1 MRGETQILIR
11 IHYFRILNNNYIVSL
26 TVLCDTQNINFGVD
40 GRAIRLR
47 LVPGSIY
54 EIEPDTQACFICT
67 LAQVEIYDS
76 AKSAKQLNN
85 HSDLVR
91 AITSLFTTT
100 PPGPARDVVPM
111 RSRSICLAACLPSA
125 MAVTTKD

>member
-1 MRGETQILIR
+1 MRFPKYKLWGGRKGNQILI
-11 IHYFRILNNNYIVSL
+11 
-26 TVLCDTQNINFGVD
+26 
-40 GRAIRLR
+40 
-47 LVPGSIY
+47 SIY
-54 EIEPDTQACFICT
+54 EIELDTQVIFICT
-67 LAQVEIYDS
+67 LAQVETYDS

-111 RSRSICLAACLPSA
+111 RSRSICLAACRPSA